1 MNKYV
6 VVYRSK
12 YGATKKYALMLK
24 EELSCEIY
32 DAADYKKIPFERYSY
47 VIFAG
52 AVYAG
57 GMAGLDIL
65 RKVYKN
71 IRHKKVIILCVGA
84 SPYDEKAIEE
94 VKAHNLKED
103 LRGIPFFY
111 ARGAWNEGRM
121 TFKDRILCRI
131 LQKVIARQ
139 EAASLEP
146 WMEELLRSKG
156 RICDWTDKKNLLPL
170 LEYIK

>member
-71 IRHKKVIILCVGA
+71 IRQ
-84 SPYDEKAIEE
+84 
-94 VKAHNLKED
+94 
-103 LRGIPFFY
+103 FFY

-121 TFKDRILCRI
+121 TFKDRILCGI
-131 LQKVIARQ
+131 LGDCQTG
-139 EAASLEP
+139 
-146 WMEELLRSKG
+146 G
-156 RICDWTDKKNLLPL
+156 RVSGTVDGRTSAVEGQDM
-170 LEYIK
+170 

>member
-71 IRHKKVIILCVGA
+71 IWQ
-84 SPYDEKAIEE
+84 
-94 VKAHNLKED
+94 
-103 LRGIPFFY
+103 FFY

-121 TFKDRILCRI
+121 TFKDRILCGI

>member
-71 IRHKKVIILCVGA
+71 IRQ
-84 SPYDEKAIEE
+84 
-94 VKAHNLKED
+94 
-103 LRGIPFFY
+103 FFY